1 MDNIVVSTKVFE
13 ANINRLTNQLW
24 KLIPMRENGENWQS
38 QLETVVLE
46 IIGLNKLFSDSLDF
60 LVLIS
65 KLKGLEE
72 GNVDFDL
79 YRKTIFETISLLR
92 GIRL

>member
-1 MDNIVVSTKVFE
+1 MDNIIVSKKVFE

-24 KLIPMRENGENWQS
+24 KLIPMRENGENWQG

-60 LVLIS
+60 SVLIS

-72 GNVDFDL
+72 SNIDFDL
-79 YRKTIFETISLLR
+79 YRKTIFEAISLLR
-92 GIRL
+92 GMRL

>member
-1 MDNIVVSTKVFE
+1 MDNIIVSTTVFE

-60 LVLIS
+60 LILIS

-72 GNVDFDL
+72 SNVDFDL
-79 YRKTIFETISLLR
+79 YRKTIFEAISLLR